1 MTPPVQARSDPAARN
16 LEETER
22 VRRIWDK
29 MAPRFDRQM
38 RFFERILFP
47 GGRQWVCSQADGKVL
62 EIAVGTGRNLP
73 YYGEG
78 VDLTGIEY
86 SPGMLGLAKEKATEL
101 GVTADLRLGDAQAL
115 DLPDNAFDTVVC
127 TISLCSIPNDGAAV
141 REVTRVLRPGGRFI
155 LMEHVASPIRV
166 VRAVQRAL
174 NVITTRFEGDHLCR
188 EPLDHLRSEGLQV
201 EQLERSKW
209 GIVERVT
216 ARKPSGTDA

>member
-1 MTPPVQARSDPAARN
+1 MTAPVQAPSELASRN

-29 MAPRFDRQM
+29 MAPGFDKQIRFW
-38 RFFERILFP
+38 ERVLFP
-47 GGRQWVCSQADGKVL
+47 GGRQWACSRADGKVL

-73 YYGEG
+73 YYPDG

-86 SPGMLGLAKEKATEL
+86 SPGMLGLAKEKAEAL

-115 DLPDNAFDTVVC
+115 DLPDNTFDAVVC
-127 TISLCSIPNDGAAV
+127 TISLCSIPDDRAAV
-141 REVTRVLRPGGRFI
+141 REATRVLRPGGRFI
-155 LMEHVASPIRV
+155 LMEHVASRNPV
-166 VRAVQRAL
+166 VRAVQRAMNL
-174 NVITTRFEGDHLCR
+174 ITARFEGDHLCR
-188 EPLDHLRSEGLQV
+188 EPLDHLRAEGLQV

-216 ARKPSGTDA
+216 ARKPA